1 MFEAVIY
8 DTDPDPLA
16 SVPHRVDGH
25 DVQAQVGQVG
35 SEAGVLLQWLTFTT
49 LCSFVCGAKIESQN
63 LPTVH
68 CASCDTSCGSCVCTV
83 TRSYHV
89 PLVIPE

>member
-1 MFEAVIY
+1 MGVFEAVIY

-25 DVQAQVGQVG
+25 DVQAQVGQVR

-49 LCSFVCGAKIESQN
+49 LCSFVCGAEIESQN
-63 LPTVH
+63 LPTVPQ
-68 CASCDTSCGSCVCTV
+68 CTV
-83 TRSYHV
+83 HPVTHPVEAVYV
-89 PLVIPE
+89 Q